1 MFLSVKGLCA
11 MQDVDDFLRECKPAK
26 TGKQSVLMPYLDEI
40 LELKNRGYS
49 ERVVLDFLLQKKGVT
64 ISQQSLNRFIRSQIA
79 KNTASAAES
88 APTTEQLH
96 SKVENEK
103 IVINQQNIE
112 KPAKPNEPTRSE
124 APRAERAGI
133 RRWPSADEVD
143 LSKLY

>member
-1 MFLSVKGLCA
+1 

-26 TGKQSVLMPYLDEI
+26 TGKQSVLMPYLAEI

-64 ISQQSLNRFIRSQIA
+64 ISQQSLNRFIRNQIT

-103 IVINQQNIE
+103 IEQ
-112 KPAKPNEPTRSE
+112 PAKPNEPTRSE